1 MGLKFFDLFA
11 GVGGF
16 RLGMERAGHECIGSC
31 EWDKHAR
38 ETYKK
43 NFGSYPEYDDA
54 KDLHPQS
61 LPYFDV
67 LCAGFPCQAFSIAGK
82 RLGFEDT
89 RGTIFFEIARI
100 AKEKRP
106 SYLFLE
112 NVKGLLSH
120 DKGRTF
126 STIISTLDEMGYD
139 AEWQVLNSKYF
150 VPQNRERI
158 FIVGHLRDRRTR
170 KVFPLGDFN
179 EISDKKK
186 LREEELSRSRSH
198 SSAINANYYKGPD
211 GKRTLV
217 QVGNID
223 TKGHNSLWG
232 RVYDPNFIGPSLN
245 ANGGGMGAKTGLFA
259 IRDETIKPKLLGNI
273 PIPFMKRR
281 NEPKQSDICD
291 YLRNNKN
298 ISMYKL
304 ALKTQITKTQL
315 EHYFRKDSSGA
326 LPNKDD
332 WLKLKKVLN
341 FDDTYDEIMT
351 DYMEDLMTYEMTTR
365 VYDSTGISPTL
376 TSGEKLITEEPK
388 KSEDSK
394 TGLFAIPTLTPDRLE
409 KRQMGRRFKE
419 DGEPAFTLNTQ
430 DRHGIFD
437 GTRIRKL
444 TPKECERLQGFPDNW
459 TIGSDTQRYR
469 QCGNAVTVDV
479 VEYIAKELRLG

>member
-11 GVGGF
+11 GIGGF

-82 RLGFEDT
+82 RMGFEDT

-106 SYLFLE
+106 PYLFLE

-126 STIISTLDEMGYD
+126 DTIISTLDEMGYD

-158 FIVGHLRDRRTR
+158 FIVGHSRNRRTR
-170 KVFPLGDFN
+170 KIFPLGDF
-179 EISDKKK
+179 DKETDKQKLKK
-186 LREEELSRSRSH
+186 IGLIGKKDTQSH
-198 SSAINANYYKGPD
+198 
-211 GKRTLV
+211 
-217 QVGNID
+217 
-223 TKGHNSLWG
+223 
-232 RVYDPNFIGPSLN
+232 RVYSTDGISQTLASG
-245 ANGGGMGAKTGLFA
+245 AGGLGAKTGLYGVVNDKGTLRGVEKA
-259 IRDETIKPKLLGNI
+259 TCIDSNYWKG
-273 PIPFMKRR
+273 
-281 NEPKQSDICD
+281 CD
-291 YLRNNKN
+291 NHAQRTM
-298 ISMYKL
+298 IAWS
-304 ALKTQITKTQL
+304 
-315 EHYFRKDSSGA
+315 SSGRSWGREERI
-326 LPNKDD
+326 K
-332 WLKLKKVLN
+332 
-341 FDDTYDEIMT
+341 I
-351 DYMEDLMTYEMTTR
+351 
-365 VYDSTGISPTL
+365 
-376 TSGEKLITEEPK
+376 GE
-388 KSEDSK
+388 
-394 TGLFAIPTLTPDRLE
+394 AN
-409 KRQMGRRFKE
+409 
-419 DGEPAFTLNTQ
+419 TLNTGDGCRTQ
-430 DRHGIFD
+430 SSANFVYMSNTNANMKQREQERTETWTLGTSTDFGIRE
-437 GTRIRKL
+437 GMRIRKL
-444 TPKECERLQGFPDNW
+444 TPKECERLQGFPDDW
-459 TIGSDTQRYR
+459 TIGSDTQRYK

>member
-11 GVGGF
+11 GIGGF
-16 RLGMERAGHECIGSC
+16 RLGMERAGHQCIGSC

-106 SYLFLE
+106 PFLFLE

-126 STIISTLDEMGYD
+126 DTIISTLDEMGYD

-170 KVFPLGDFN
+170 KVFPLGDFDS
-179 EISDKKK
+179 EIDKQK
-186 LREEELSRSRSH
+186 LTQ
-198 SSAINANYYKGPD
+198 I
-211 GKRTLV
+211 
-217 QVGNID
+217 GNID

-232 RVYDPNFIGPSLN
+232 RVYDPNFICPSLN
-245 ANGGGMGAKTGLFA
+245 ANGGGMGA
-259 IRDETIKPKLLGNI
+259 
-273 PIPFMKRR
+273 
-281 NEPKQSDICD
+281 
-291 YLRNNKN
+291 
-298 ISMYKL
+298 
-304 ALKTQITKTQL
+304 
-315 EHYFRKDSSGA
+315 
-326 LPNKDD
+326 
-332 WLKLKKVLN
+332 
-341 FDDTYDEIMT
+341 
-351 DYMEDLMTYEMTTR
+351 
-365 VYDSTGISPTL
+365 
-376 TSGEKLITEEPK
+376 
-388 KSEDSK
+388 K

-419 DGEPAFTLNTQ
+419 DGEPAFTVNTQ
-430 DRHGIFD
+430 DRHGVYD
-437 GTRIRKL
+437 GIKIRKL
-444 TPKECERLQGFPDNW
+444 TPTECERLQGFPDNW
-459 TIGSDTQRYR
+459 TIGSDTQRYK
-469 QCGNAVTVDV
+469 QCGNAVTVNV